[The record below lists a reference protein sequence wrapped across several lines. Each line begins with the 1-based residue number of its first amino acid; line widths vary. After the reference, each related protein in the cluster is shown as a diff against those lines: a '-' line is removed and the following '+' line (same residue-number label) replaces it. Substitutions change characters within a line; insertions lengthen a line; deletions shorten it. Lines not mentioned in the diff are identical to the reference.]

1 MVLTKK
7 INQKKLNKILH
18 GFISW
23 YSGAAFEQRE
33 IRSVVSIGRDPGQNI
48 FLNDPFISRHHARI
62 ENKNHGEY
70 VLMDMSSRNGTFL
83 NGNKIYKAVLKNN
96 DRIKIGKT
104 EFIFS
109 SKRFN
114 YDWKIFHQSLNVS
127 WNTQLKRLPSMAESG
142 FPVLIYG
149 ASGTGKEYLARMIH
163 THSSRSVGPYVSVN
177 CSALT
182 ETLAESELF
191 GHLRGSYTGAERD
204 RKGAFLSAHGGT
216 LFLDEVGDLPIQLQP
231 KLLRALESKEVKPV
245 GSDKTHKVDVRV
257 VSATHQNL
265 LKKIY
270 EKTFREDLYFRLRVL
285 EIKPPS
291 LKERVEDFDELLE
304 FFSSE
309 LGVTFSKEARRQL
322 RNYAWPGNIRELK
335 NATARA
341 RALFPGQI
349 IESRHIREILD
360 ALYDISDVR
369 EKSQTGELPLLK
381 QMEKDMIVRVL
392 RENKGSQSQA
402 AEELRMARS
411 TLRQKMKHYD
421 LLSKDTLS

>member
-7 INQKKLNKILH
+7 INREKLNKILH

-23 YSGAAFEQRE
+23 YSSAAFEQRE
-33 IRSVVSIGRDPGQNI
+33 IGEMISIGRDSSQTI
-48 FLNDPFISRHHARI
+48 LLDDPFISRHHARI
-62 ENKNHGEY
+62 ENKAHGEY
-70 VLMDMSSRNGTFL
+70 VLTDMSSRNGTFL
-83 NGNKIYKAVLKNN
+83 NGNKVYKAVLKNN

-114 YDWKIFHQSLNVS
+114 YDWKIFHQSLNLS

-163 THSSRSVGPYVSVN
+163 THSARSAGPYVSVN

-231 KLLRALESKEVKPV
+231 KLLRALEAKEVKPV

-309 LGVTFSKEARRQL
+309 LAVTFSKEARRRL
-322 RNYAWPGNIRELK
+322 KGYAWPGNIRELK
-335 NATARA
+335 NSVSRA
-341 RALFPGQI
+341 RALFPGKI
-349 IESRHIREILD
+349 IESQHIREILD
-360 ALYDISDVR
+360 ALYDISDV
-369 EKSQTGELPLLK
+369 KKQSQTGDLPLLK
-381 QMEKDMIVRVL
+381 QMEKDMIIRIL
-392 RENKGSQSQA
+392 EEKKGSQSQA
-402 AEELRMARS
+402 ATELGMARS
-411 TLRQKMKHYD
+411 TLRQKMKLYG
-421 LLSKDTLS
+421 LLSKNNF

>member
-23 YSGAAFEQRE
+23 YSNSTFEQRE
-33 IRSVVSIGRDPGQNI
+33 IGAMISIGRDSSQTI
-48 FLNDPFISRHHARI
+48 LLDDPFISRHHARI
-62 ENKNHGEY
+62 ESKAHGEY
-70 VLMDMSSRNGTFL
+70 VLTDMSSRNGTFL

-104 EFIFS
+104 EFVFS
-109 SKRFN
+109 VKRFN
-114 YDWKIFHQSLNVS
+114 YDWKIFHQSLNLY
-127 WNTQLKRLPSMAESG
+127 WNKQLKRLPSMAESG

-163 THSSRSVGPYVSVN
+163 THSSRSAGPYVSVN

-245 GSDKTHKVDVRV
+245 GSDQIHKVDVRV

-265 LKKIY
+265 LQKIY

-291 LKERVEDFDELLE
+291 LKDRIEDFDELLD
-304 FFSSE
+304 FFSSD
-309 LGVTFSKEARRQL
+309 LGVTFSKEARKYL
-322 RNYAWPGNIRELK
+322 KNYTWPGNIRELR

-349 IESRHIREILD
+349 IEHGHIREILD
-360 ALYDISDVR
+360 ALYDLSDVR
-369 EKSQTGELPLLK
+369 EQSQTGELPLLK

-392 RENKGSQSQA
+392 QEKKGSQSQA
-402 AEELRMARS
+402 AVELRMARS
-411 TLRQKMKHYD
+411 TLREKLKLYG
-421 LLSKDTLS
+421 LLSKDNLT

>member
-1 MVLTKK
+1 MVLTRK
-7 INQKKLNKILH
+7 INRGKLNKILH

-33 IRSVVSIGRDPGQNI
+33 IGEMVSIGRDPSQTI
-48 FLNDPFISRHHARI
+48 FLDDPFISRHHARI
-62 ENKNHGEY
+62 ENKNNGEY
-70 VLMDMSSRNGTFL
+70 VLTDMSSRNGIFL

-114 YDWKIFHQSLNVS
+114 YDWKIFHQSLNFA
-127 WNTQLKRLPSMAESG
+127 WNTQLKRLPSMAESD

-191 GHLRGSYTGAERD
+191 GHLKGSYTGAERD

-245 GSDKTHKVDVRV
+245 GSDQIHKVDVRV

-291 LKERVEDFDELLE
+291 LKERMEDFDELLE

-309 LGVTFSKEARRQL
+309 LGVTFSKEARRRL
-322 RNYAWPGNIRELK
+322 KNYAWPGNIRELK
-335 NATARA
+335 NSTARA

-349 IESRHIREILD
+349 IEGRHIREILD
-360 ALYDISDVR
+360 TIYSIPDANKQIETEDLS
-369 EKSQTGELPLLK
+369 LLK
-381 QMEKDMIVRVL
+381 QMEKDMIVRIL
-392 RENKGSQSQA
+392 RENNGSQSHAA
-402 AEELRMARS
+402 AELKIARS
-411 TLRQKMKHYD
+411 TLREKMKSYG
-421 LLSKDTLS
+421 LLPKNIF